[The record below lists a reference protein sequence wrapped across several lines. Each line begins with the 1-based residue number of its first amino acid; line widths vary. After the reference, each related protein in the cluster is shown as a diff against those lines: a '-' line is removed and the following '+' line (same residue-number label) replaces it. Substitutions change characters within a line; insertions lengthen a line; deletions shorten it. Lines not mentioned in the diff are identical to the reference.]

1 MPTGTNV
8 NAAIQTSS
16 KIQTTMNNSQKFGSV
31 FGQILSNSQV
41 QPIVTEQGNP
51 VGNVLQDLLA
61 ILNATSLEE
70 LESVLGSED
79 LTVNPKEL
87 KGLLDK
93 LLGTDSDVNTNE
105 EIQQSNVW
113 DLLAGINEQVTKLTD
128 AIISSLNGQG
138 PSTPTD
144 AKQAIEFLKT
154 AQLIGNKSDLTI
166 KEEST
171 LFDMKQLLENV
182 KEAVGVNV
190 KSNIEMKSKLNEPLP
205 LQTGN
210 QFYTQSNVAKQTTVP
225 VTTVEVSKTI
235 AQAITTQSTTSPNT
249 ESAIETKEITTNVQG
264 STTTVVQTKVESV
277 SLTLPTEKAGQSE
290 EFIKELQK
298 VMNRVQF
305 GQTGGVNRLVLKL
318 FPEHLGTIRIELIQ
332 KDGMLTARILA
343 STALGKEMLDSNS
356 SQLRQGFAGQN
367 IQLEKLEISQA
378 LQDSVRQEKQQNFQ
392 QSFKQ
397 QQQEQSNEETNTESQ
412 ETPISFDDFLTD
424 MEV

>member
-1 MPTGTNV
+1 MNIAMPTGTNV

-41 QPIVTEQGNP
+41 QPIVTEQVNP

-61 ILNATSLEE
+61 ILNATSIEE
-70 LESVLGSED
+70 LESVLGTED

-93 LLGTDSDVNTNE
+93 LLGTDSDLNTNE

-113 DLLAGINEQVTKLTD
+113 DLLAGINEQPTKLTD

-144 AKQAIEFLKT
+144 AKQAVEFLKT
-154 AQLIGNKSDLTI
+154 VQLIGNKSDLTI

-182 KEAVGVNV
+182 KEVV
-190 KSNIEMKSKLNEPLP
+190 SKMPTSEAISSPQLLKQPIIHTQMVLKQTAHT
-205 LQTGN
+205 LQTE
-210 QFYTQSNVAKQTTVP
+210 V
-225 VTTVEVSKTI
+225 VT
-235 AQAITTQSTTSPNT
+235 
-249 ESAIETKEITTNVQG
+249 ETKEITSNLQG
-264 STTTVVQTKVESV
+264 NTTTVVQTKVESV
-277 SLTLPTEKAGQSE
+277 SLTLPTERAGQSE

-397 QQQEQSNEETNTESQ
+397 QQQEQSNEEKNTESQ

>member
-16 KIQTTMNNSQKFGSV
+16 KIQTTMNNSQKFGSI

-61 ILNATSLEE
+61 ILNATSIEE

-79 LTVNPKEL
+79 LTVNPKDL

-93 LLGTDSDVNTNE
+93 LLGTDSDVNTDE

-113 DLLAGINEQVTKLTD
+113 DLLAGINEQATKLTD
-128 AIISSLNGQG
+128 AVISSLNGQE

-182 KEAVGVNV
+182 KEVV
-190 KSNIEMKSKLNEPLP
+190 SKLPTSETISSPQLLKQP
-205 LQTGN
+205 IIH
-210 QFYTQSNVAKQTTVP
+210 TQMVVKQTAQTLQAEV
-225 VTTVEVSKTI
+225 VT
-235 AQAITTQSTTSPNT
+235 
-249 ESAIETKEITTNVQG
+249 ETKEITSNVPG

-378 LQDSVRQEKQQNFQ
+378 LQDSARQEKQQNFQ

>member
-1 MPTGTNV
+1 MNIAMPVNTNV

-70 LESVLGSED
+70 LESVLGTED

-113 DLLAGINEQVTKLTD
+113 DLLAGINEQATKLTD

-182 KEAVGVNV
+182 KEVV
-190 KSNIEMKSKLNEPLP
+190 SKLPTSETISSPQLLKQP
-205 LQTGN
+205 IIHTQMVVKQTAHTLQTE
-210 QFYTQSNVAKQTTVP
+210 V
-225 VTTVEVSKTI
+225 VT
-235 AQAITTQSTTSPNT
+235 
-249 ESAIETKEITTNVQG
+249 ETKEITSNVQG

-397 QQQEQSNEETNTESQ
+397 QQQEQAREEANIESQ
-412 ETPISFDDFLTD
+412 EEPISFDDFLTD

>member
-41 QPIVTEQGNP
+41 QPIVTEQVNP

-61 ILNATSLEE
+61 ILNATSIEE
-70 LESVLGSED
+70 LESVLGTED

-93 LLGTDSDVNTNE
+93 LLGTDSDVNMNE

-113 DLLAGINEQVTKLTD
+113 DLLAGINEQATKLTD

-154 AQLIGNKSDLTI
+154 VQLIGNKSDLTI

-182 KEAVGVNV
+182 KEAV
-190 KSNIEMKSKLNEPLP
+190 SKLPTSETFSSSQLLKQPIIHTQMVVKQTAHT
-205 LQTGN
+205 LQTE
-210 QFYTQSNVAKQTTVP
+210 V
-225 VTTVEVSKTI
+225 VT
-235 AQAITTQSTTSPNT
+235 
-249 ESAIETKEITTNVQG
+249 ETKEITSNVQG
-264 STTTVVQTKVESV
+264 STTTVIQTKVESV

>member
-8 NAAIQTSS
+8 NAAIQNSS

-41 QPIVTEQGNP
+41 QPTATLP
-51 VGNVLQDLLA
+51 VNSDGDVLQDLLA
-61 ILNATSLEE
+61 ILNTTSLEE
-70 LESVLGSED
+70 LQSVLGTED

-87 KGLLDK
+87 KGLIDK
-93 LLGTDSDVNTNE
+93 LLGADRDVNTNE

-113 DLLAGINEQVTKLTD
+113 DLLAGINEQAIKLTD

-144 AKQAIEFLKT
+144 AKQAVEFLKT
-154 AQLIGNKSDLTI
+154 VQLIGNKSDLTI

-182 KEAVGVNV
+182 KEVV
-190 KSNIEMKSKLNEPLP
+190 SKLPTSETISSPQLLKQP
-205 LQTGN
+205 IIHTQMVVKQTAHTLQTE
-210 QFYTQSNVAKQTTVP
+210 V
-225 VTTVEVSKTI
+225 VT
-235 AQAITTQSTTSPNT
+235 
-249 ESAIETKEITTNVQG
+249 ETKEITSNVQG
-264 STTTVVQTKVESV
+264 STTTVVQTKVENV

-356 SQLRQGFAGQN
+356 SLLRQGFAGQN

>member
-1 MPTGTNV
+1 MTLNTNV
-8 NAAIQTSS
+8 NVATQTSS

-31 FGQILSNSQV
+31 FGQIISNSQI
-41 QPIVTEQGNP
+41 QPIATPTVNSD
-51 VGNVLQDLLA
+51 GNVLQDLLA

-70 LESVLGSED
+70 LESLVGSEE

-87 KGLLDK
+87 KSLLDK
-93 LLGTDSDVNTNE
+93 LLGTESDQNTTE
-105 EIQQSNVW
+105 EIIQESNVW
-113 DLLAGINEQVTKLTD
+113 DLLAGINEQATKIID

-138 PSTPTD
+138 PSTPAD
-144 AKQAIEFLKT
+144 AKHTVELLKT
-154 AQLIGNKSDLTI
+154 VQLIGNKSDLTI

-182 KEAVGVNV
+182 KETV
-190 KSNIEMKSKLNEPLP
+190 KKMPTNETPSLP
-205 LQTGN
+205 QLLKQPIIH
-210 QFYTQSNVAKQTTVP
+210 TQMVVKQTTNTVQP
-225 VTTVEVSKTI
+225 EIVTEI
-235 AQAITTQSTTSPNT
+235 
-249 ESAIETKEITTNVQG
+249 KEITSNVQG
-264 STTTVVQTKVESV
+264 STTTVVQAKVESV

-305 GQTGGVNRLVLKL
+305 GHAGGVNRLVLKL

-332 KDGMLTARILA
+332 KDGMLTAKILA

-356 SQLRQGFAGQN
+356 SQLRQGFAGQS
-367 IQLEKLEISQA
+367 IQLDKLEITQA
-378 LQDSVRQEKQQNFQ
+378 LQDSVRQEKNHNFQ

-397 QQQEQSNEETNTESQ
+397 QQQEQTQEDTNKESKEE
-412 ETPISFDDFLTD
+412 PISFDDFLTD

>member
-41 QPIVTEQGNP
+41 QPIVTEQVNP

-61 ILNATSLEE
+61 ILNATSIEE
-70 LESVLGSED
+70 LESVLGTED

-93 LLGTDSDVNTNE
+93 LLGTDSDLNTNE

-113 DLLAGINEQVTKLTD
+113 DLLAGINEQPTKLTD

-144 AKQAIEFLKT
+144 AKQAVEFLKT
-154 AQLIGNKSDLTI
+154 VQLIGNKSDLTI

-182 KEAVGVNV
+182 KEVV
-190 KSNIEMKSKLNEPLP
+190 SKMPTSEAISSPQLLKQPIIHTQMVLKQTAHT
-205 LQTGN
+205 LQTE
-210 QFYTQSNVAKQTTVP
+210 V
-225 VTTVEVSKTI
+225 VT
-235 AQAITTQSTTSPNT
+235 
-249 ESAIETKEITTNVQG
+249 ETKEITSNLQG
-264 STTTVVQTKVESV
+264 NTTTVVQTKVESV
-277 SLTLPTEKAGQSE
+277 SLTLPTERAGQSE

-397 QQQEQSNEETNTESQ
+397 QQQEQSNEEKNTESQ

>member
-1 MPTGTNV
+1 MPVNTNV

-41 QPIVTEQGNP
+41 QPIVTEQVNP

-61 ILNATSLEE
+61 ILNATSIEE
-70 LESVLGSED
+70 LESVLGTED

-87 KGLLDK
+87 KGLFDK

-113 DLLAGINEQVTKLTD
+113 DLLAGINEQAIKLTD

-144 AKQAIEFLKT
+144 AKQAVEFLKT
-154 AQLIGNKSDLTI
+154 VQLIGNKSDLTI

-182 KEAVGVNV
+182 KEAV
-190 KSNIEMKSKLNEPLP
+190 SKLPTSETISSSQLLKQPIIHTQMVVKQTAHT
-205 LQTGN
+205 LQTE
-210 QFYTQSNVAKQTTVP
+210 V
-225 VTTVEVSKTI
+225 VT
-235 AQAITTQSTTSPNT
+235 
-249 ESAIETKEITTNVQG
+249 ETKEITSNVQG

>member
-41 QPIVTEQGNP
+41 QPIVTEQVNP

-61 ILNATSLEE
+61 ILNATSIEE
-70 LESVLGSED
+70 LESVLGTED

-93 LLGTDSDVNTNE
+93 LLGTDSDVNMNE

-113 DLLAGINEQVTKLTD
+113 DLLAGINEQATKLTD

-154 AQLIGNKSDLTI
+154 VQLIGNKSDLTI

-171 LFDMKQLLENV
+171 LFDMKQLLDNV
-182 KEAVGVNV
+182 KEAV
-190 KSNIEMKSKLNEPLP
+190 SKLPTSETFSSSQLLKQPIIHTQMVVKQTAHT
-205 LQTGN
+205 LQTE
-210 QFYTQSNVAKQTTVP
+210 V
-225 VTTVEVSKTI
+225 VT
-235 AQAITTQSTTSPNT
+235 
-249 ESAIETKEITTNVQG
+249 ETKEITSNVQG
-264 STTTVVQTKVESV
+264 STTTVIQTKVESV

-397 QQQEQSNEETNTESQ
+397 QQQERSNEETNTESQ
-412 ETPISFDDFLTD
+412 ETPISFEDFLTD

>member
-1 MPTGTNV
+1 MNIAMPVNTNV

-70 LESVLGSED
+70 LESVLGTED

-113 DLLAGINEQVTKLTD
+113 DLLAGINEQATKLTD

-144 AKQAIEFLKT
+144 AKQAIYFLKT

-182 KEAVGVNV
+182 KEVV
-190 KSNIEMKSKLNEPLP
+190 SKLPTSETISSPQLLKQP
-205 LQTGN
+205 IIHTQMVVKQTAHTLQTE
-210 QFYTQSNVAKQTTVP
+210 V
-225 VTTVEVSKTI
+225 VT
-235 AQAITTQSTTSPNT
+235 
-249 ESAIETKEITTNVQG
+249 ETKEITSNVQG

-397 QQQEQSNEETNTESQ
+397 QQQEQAKEEANIESQ
-412 ETPISFDDFLTD
+412 EEPISFDDFLTD

>member
-16 KIQTTMNNSQKFGSV
+16 KIQTTMNNSQKVGSV

-41 QPIVTEQGNP
+41 QPIVTEQVNP
-51 VGNVLQDLLA
+51 VENVLQDLLA
-61 ILNATSLEE
+61 ILNATSIEE
-70 LESVLGSED
+70 LESVLGTED

-93 LLGTDSDVNTNE
+93 LLGTDSDVNMNE

-113 DLLAGINEQVTKLTD
+113 DLLAGINEQATKLTD

-154 AQLIGNKSDLTI
+154 VQLIGNKSDLTI

-182 KEAVGVNV
+182 KEAV
-190 KSNIEMKSKLNEPLP
+190 SKLPTSETFSSSQLLKQPIIHTQMVVKQTAHT
-205 LQTGN
+205 LQTE
-210 QFYTQSNVAKQTTVP
+210 V
-225 VTTVEVSKTI
+225 VT
-235 AQAITTQSTTSPNT
+235 
-249 ESAIETKEITTNVQG
+249 ETKEITSNLQG
-264 STTTVVQTKVESV
+264 STTTVIQTKVESV

>member
-1 MPTGTNV
+1 MNIAMPTGTNV

-41 QPIVTEQGNP
+41 QPIVTEQVNP

-61 ILNATSLEE
+61 ILNATSIEE
-70 LESVLGSED
+70 LESVLGTED

-93 LLGTDSDVNTNE
+93 LLGTDSDVNMNE

-113 DLLAGINEQVTKLTD
+113 DLLAGINEQATKLTD

-154 AQLIGNKSDLTI
+154 VQLIGNKSDLTI

-182 KEAVGVNV
+182 KEAV
-190 KSNIEMKSKLNEPLP
+190 SKLPTSETFSSSQLLKQPIIHTQMVVKQTAHT
-205 LQTGN
+205 LQTE
-210 QFYTQSNVAKQTTVP
+210 V
-225 VTTVEVSKTI
+225 VT
-235 AQAITTQSTTSPNT
+235 
-249 ESAIETKEITTNVQG
+249 ETKEITSNVQG
-264 STTTVVQTKVESV
+264 STTTVIQTKVESV

>member
-41 QPIVTEQGNP
+41 QPIVTEQVNP

-61 ILNATSLEE
+61 ILNATSIEE
-70 LESVLGSED
+70 LESVLGTED

-144 AKQAIEFLKT
+144 AKQAVEFLKT
-154 AQLIGNKSDLTI
+154 VQLIGNKSDLTI

-182 KEAVGVNV
+182 KEAVSKMPTSETISSPQLLKQPIIHTQMVV
-190 KSNIEMKSKLNEPLP
+190 KQTAHT
-205 LQTGN
+205 LQTE
-210 QFYTQSNVAKQTTVP
+210 V
-225 VTTVEVSKTI
+225 VT
-235 AQAITTQSTTSPNT
+235 
-249 ESAIETKEITTNVQG
+249 ETKEITSNLQG
-264 STTTVVQTKVESV
+264 NTTTVVQTKVESV

-397 QQQEQSNEETNTESQ
+397 QQQEQSNEEKNTESQ

>member
-1 MPTGTNV
+1 MNIAMPTGTNV
-8 NAAIQTSS
+8 NAAIQNSS

-41 QPIVTEQGNP
+41 QPTATLP
-51 VGNVLQDLLA
+51 VNSDGDVLQDLLA
-61 ILNATSLEE
+61 ILNTTSLEE
-70 LESVLGSED
+70 LQSVLGTED

-87 KGLLDK
+87 KGLIDK
-93 LLGTDSDVNTNE
+93 LLGADRDVNTNE

-113 DLLAGINEQVTKLTD
+113 DLLAGINEQAIKLTD

-144 AKQAIEFLKT
+144 AKQAVEFLKT
-154 AQLIGNKSDLTI
+154 VQLIGNKSDLTI

-182 KEAVGVNV
+182 KEVV
-190 KSNIEMKSKLNEPLP
+190 SKLPTSETISSPQLLKQP
-205 LQTGN
+205 IIHTQMVVKQTAHTLQTE
-210 QFYTQSNVAKQTTVP
+210 V
-225 VTTVEVSKTI
+225 VT
-235 AQAITTQSTTSPNT
+235 
-249 ESAIETKEITTNVQG
+249 ETKEITSNVQG
-264 STTTVVQTKVESV
+264 STTTVVQTKVENV

-356 SQLRQGFAGQN
+356 SLLRQGFAGQN